1 MNGAIFGLPGSDRF
15 WQKRQ
20 SSSREEMDMAKAIQ
34 VTLVRSP
41 IGHPEKHRKILKALG
56 LTYLNKTVTLYS
68 TPSIVGAIRKVI
80 HFVEVNEAKM

>member
-1 MNGAIFGLPGSDRF
+1 
-15 WQKRQ
+15 
-20 SSSREEMDMAKAIQ
+20 MDMAKSIQ

-56 LTYLNKTVTLYS
+56 LTYLNKTVTLHG

-80 HFVEVNEAKM
+80 HFVEVNEI